1 MRIVVIAVAII
12 LLSFPAYALPGFDD
26 IRASYRKSDAVVL
39 DRHGAVIHEL
49 RIDANGRRLD
59 WAGIKDLSPSLIK
72 AVIRSE
78 DKRFYEHRGVDW
90 TAMGSAAFSH
100 LLSGTKRGASTITMQ
115 LVSMLEKDLRPKGSK
130 RTLNQKWDQ
139 ISAALELEKHWT
151 KNQILEVYLNLVTF
165 RSELQGIVAA
175 SRGLFGKDPSGLNEK
190 ESLLLAALIRSPNAA
205 AAIVATRACMLSEST
220 GNKTGCETLHA
231 LASEIL
237 THSYH
242 ITPHASLA
250 PHVAR
255 QLLVGGEQKAT
266 STIDGPLQKFAS
278 DALSYQL
285 RAISSQNVHDGAAL
299 VIDNKTGEILAYVA
313 NSGAD
318 SSASHVDGI
327 MAKRQAGSTLKPFL
341 YGLAFERR
349 LLTAASLLDDSPVD
363 VPTPAGLYVPHNYD
377 NDFKGQVSARTALSS
392 SLNVPAVRTLMLV
405 GPDDFVRSLK
415 ALGFIDL
422 NEGDYYGLSMALG
435 SVDVSLYELTNAY
448 RTLANAGR
456 WSSPSLKFDRKR
468 SGAQAMSPDAAFVV
482 ADILSDRAAR
492 GLTFGYENPLST
504 RFWTAVKTGT
514 SKDMRDNWC
523 IGFSSGYTVGVWIG
537 NFSGAPMWNV
547 SGTSGAAPAWLEI
560 MSYLHANRP
569 STTPRPP
576 AGVVAKRVEFRLSV
590 EPSRSEWFVRGT
602 EPLDR
607 PTAIADHGASIV
619 NVSEKPAIFY
629 PPKDT
634 IFAVDPD
641 IPDENNFI
649 FFQATKQGQFDW
661 VLNDKR
667 IGSDAQA
674 LPWKPG
680 YGRYVLSLM
689 DRQNRVIDSV
699 NFEVRGM
706 PLLPTDKSDDADK
719 DEINDN
725 SHLSTPWEKP
735 PPE

>member
-1 MRIVVIAVAII
+1 MRIVIIVAVIV
-12 LLSFPAYALPGFDD
+12 LLSVTAYALPGFDY
-26 IRASYRKSDAVVL
+26 IRDSYRKSDAVLL

-49 RIDANGRRLD
+49 RIDAKGRRLD

-78 DKRFYEHRGVDW
+78 DKRFYEHSGVDW

-151 KNQILEVYLNLVTF
+151 KNQVLEAYLNLITF

-175 SRGLFGKDPSGLNEK
+175 SRGLFGKEPSGLDEK
-190 ESLLLAALIRSPNAA
+190 ESLLLAALIRSPNASA
-205 AAIVATRACMLSEST
+205 AVVATRACMLSESME
-220 GNKTGCETLHA
+220 NRTGCGPLRA
-231 LASEIL
+231 FAGEIL
-237 THSYH
+237 TRSYH

-255 QLLVGGEQKAT
+255 QLLGEGEQKVT
-266 STIDGPLQKFAS
+266 STIDGPLQKFAA
-278 DALSYQL
+278 DVLSYHL

-318 SSASHVDGI
+318 SSARHVDGI

-341 YGLAFERR
+341 YGLAIERR

-405 GPDDFVRSLK
+405 GPDDFVRRLK
-415 ALGFIDL
+415 ALGFLDL

-435 SVDVSLYELTNAY
+435 SVDVSLYELTNAF
-448 RTLANAGR
+448 RTLANGGK
-456 WSSPSLKFDRKR
+456 WSKPSLKFDRIQRGSKQVISR
-468 SGAQAMSPDAAFVV
+468 EAAFIVS
-482 ADILSDRAAR
+482 DILSDRAAR

-523 IGFSSGYTVGVWIG
+523 IGFSSGYTVGVWVG

-547 SGTSGAAPAWLEI
+547 SGISGAAPAWLEI
-560 MSYLHANRP
+560 MTYLHAHRASYAP
-569 STTPRPP
+569 QPP

-602 EPLDR
+602 EPPNR
-607 PTAIADHGASIV
+607 PTAVAVNGVSIV
-619 NVSEKPAIFY
+619 NTSDKPAISY
-629 PPKDT
+629 PPKET
-634 IFAVDPD
+634 IFAIDPD

-661 VLNDKR
+661 VLNDKK
-667 IGSDAQA
+667 IGADAQT
-674 LPWKPG
+674 LPWKPE

-689 DRQNRVIDSV
+689 DSQNRVMDSV

-706 PLLPTDKSDDADK
+706 PLLPADKSDDADK
-719 DEINDN
+719 DQINDS
-725 SHLSTPWEKP
+725 SHLLTP
-735 PPE
+735 

>member
-1 MRIVVIAVAII
+1 MRIVFIAVAIV
-12 LLSFPAYALPGFDD
+12 LLSFPAHALPGFDD
-26 IRASYRKSDAVVL
+26 IRASYLKSDAVLL

-49 RIDANGRRLD
+49 RIDAKGRRLD

-72 AVIRSE
+72 AVIWSE
-78 DKRFYEHRGVDW
+78 DKRFYEHSGVDW
-90 TAMGSAAFSH
+90 MAMGSAAFSH

-115 LVSMLEKDLRPKGSK
+115 LVSVLEKDLRPKGSK
-130 RTLNQKWDQ
+130 RTLTQKWDQ

-151 KNQILEVYLNLVTF
+151 KDQVLEAYLNLITF

-175 SRGLFGKDPSGLNEK
+175 SRGLFGKDPSGLDEK
-190 ESLLLAALIRSPNAA
+190 ESLLMAALIRAPNASA
-205 AAIVATRACMLSEST
+205 PIVATRACMLSESAA
-220 GNKTGCETLHA
+220 NKTGCETLRA
-231 LASEIL
+231 FAGEIL
-237 THSYH
+237 TRPYH

-255 QLLVGGEQKAT
+255 QLLDEGAQKAT
-266 STIDGPLQKFAS
+266 STIDGQLQKFAS
-278 DALSYQL
+278 DVLSYQL
-285 RAISSQNVHDGAAL
+285 RAISSQNVRDGAAL
-299 VIDNKTGEILAYVA
+299 VINNKTGEILAYVA

-341 YGLAFERR
+341 YGLAFESR

-405 GPDDFVRSLK
+405 GTDDFVRRLK
-415 ALGFIDL
+415 VLGFLDL

-448 RTLANAGR
+448 RVLANGGR
-456 WSSPSLKFDRKR
+456 WSSPSLKFDRKS
-468 SGAQAMSPDAAFVV
+468 SGPQVMNPDAAFVV

-523 IGFSSGYTVGVWIG
+523 IGFSSGYTVGVWVG

-547 SGTSGAAPAWLEI
+547 SGTSGAAPVWLEI
-560 MSYLHANRP
+560 MNYLHANRP
-569 STTPRPP
+569 SSVPLPP

-602 EPLDR
+602 EPPDR
-607 PTAIADHGASIV
+607 PTSIAGQEESIV
-619 NVSEKPAIFY
+619 NTSDNPAIFY
-629 PPKDT
+629 PPRDT
-634 IFAVDPD
+634 IFAIDPD

-649 FFQATKQGQFDW
+649 FFQATKQGQFYW

-667 IGSDAQA
+667 IGAYAQT

-689 DRQNRVIDSV
+689 DRQNLVMDSV
-699 NFEVRGM
+699 SFEVRGM
-706 PLLPTDKSDDADK
+706 PLLPADKIDDTDK
-719 DEINDN
+719 DEIDD
-725 SHLSTPWEKP
+725 STHLLSP
-735 PPE
+735 